1 MYTVL
6 TMSETELVGS
16 VFEELDVLYCPD
28 GVNKRLP
35 SGAKVNL
42 LKKDVKVSLA

>member
-6 TMSETELVGS
+6 RVSEAELVGS
-16 VFEELDVLYCPD
+16 VLEVLYFPA
-28 GVNKRLP
+28 GVKSRLP

-42 LKKDVKVSLA
+42 LKKEVNVSFA